1 MTNQSKYTKN
11 INESKKNFPKT
22 SVNHYLSHEILE
34 VLSQTPLQLSDN
46 FFSGLFEKKI
56 FC

>member
-34 VLSQTPLQLSDN
+34 VLTQSGTVMLSVLN
-46 FFSGLFEKKI
+46 ETEFEC
-56 FC
+56 FRL